1 MQNMYN
7 ETLKSRGIVVGDLVY
22 HLLYGKD
29 WRGILMGTEMQEKG
43 LATPCERALV
53 YMMPGTRYDRFFKT
67 NYLTRSRISDSLGY
81 VSSKWIHK
89 LEFNAKK
96 RNRTR

>member
-29 WRGILMGTEMQEKG
+29 WRGILMGVEVTESG
-43 LATPCERALV
+43 LVSPSERALV
-53 YMMPGTRYDRFFKT
+53 YMMPGTRYGRFFKK
-67 NYLTRSRISDSLGY
+67 NYLTNSKVSDTLGY

-89 LEFNAKK
+89 LEF
-96 RNRTR
+96 T